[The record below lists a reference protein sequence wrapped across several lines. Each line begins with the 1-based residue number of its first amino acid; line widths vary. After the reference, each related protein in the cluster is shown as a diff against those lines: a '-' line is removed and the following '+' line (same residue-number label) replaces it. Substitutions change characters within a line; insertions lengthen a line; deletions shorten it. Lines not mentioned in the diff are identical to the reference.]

1 MKDRKIRS
9 IALGVHWMASHF
21 IKISILLRCEKCF
34 ELNTVQ
40 GNNAENTISDYRAIK
55 RKN

>member
-1 MKDRKIRS
+1 MKDRKRS
-9 IALGVHWMASHF
+9 KALGVHWMASHF

-40 GNNAENTISDYRAIK
+40 GNNAENKVSDYRAIK